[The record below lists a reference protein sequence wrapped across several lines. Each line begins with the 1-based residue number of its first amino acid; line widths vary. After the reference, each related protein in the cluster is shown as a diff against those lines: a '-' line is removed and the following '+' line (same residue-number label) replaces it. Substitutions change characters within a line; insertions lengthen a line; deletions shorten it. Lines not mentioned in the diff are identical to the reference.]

1 MKTKIG
7 GQAVLEGVMMR
18 GATCQALAVRD
29 ENGNILVES
38 TRLRTK
44 KPWYAKVPF
53 VRGVANLVS
62 SLTGGM
68 KTIAKSAEVFVED
81 EMDEGDSLG
90 GMMAIS
96 MLFGIVLALALF
108 IFLPTQLTTWIM
120 KAFNIT
126 DVKWVRSIIE
136 GVVKLAVLVGYMTSI
151 TGMKEIKRVYMYH
164 GAEHKT
170 IACYEA
176 ELPLTVQN
184 VQKCS
189 RYHDRCGT
197 SFLVFVV
204 VLSVLLMVAVEAI
217 FHAAQIALIDKT
229 WFRTLIKVA
238 MLPLTAAVSYEML
251 MLLAKSNFV
260 LFRPLKWLGKQFQ
273 KLTTREPDDQMCEV
287 AIAAFQKVLQ
297 MDADLSMPE
306 EHFPGPSTLAEFKPK
321 AKALCDLS
329 VMEEA
334 DLDWM
339 LCHALKLSSRSKL
352 TDDLTISYGWQNR
365 IYKMIERCNNGEPWQ
380 YVMGNTNFY
389 GREFEVNKW
398 TLVPR
403 METELVC
410 EQAILRTTKDS
421 RVLDLCCGSGAIGLT
436 IKAETGAN
444 VVLTDLSPNAVKVAK
459 QNAKNLGL
467 SPSILCG
474 DMFSKVVGKFDVI
487 VSNPP
492 YIATAV
498 IPTLDAKVKNYE
510 PHTALD
516 GGADGLDFYRIIAS
530 QAPSYL
536 VDGGTLV
543 LEIGFD
549 QAKAVV
555 QLLQDNFVDVQVKK
569 DYSGNDRIVIA
580 TKK

>member
-53 VRGVANLVS
+53 VRGVANLVA

-68 KTIAKSAEVFVED
+68 KTIAKSAEVFASDELEED
-81 EMDEGDSLG
+81 ESMG

-120 KAFNIT
+120 KAFDIA
-126 DVKWVRSIIE
+126 DVKWLRSLIE

-176 ELPLTVQN
+176 EMPLTVEN

-217 FHAAQIALIDKT
+217 FQALQIALIDQT
-229 WFRTLIKVA
+229 WFRSLVKIA

-251 MLLAKSNFV
+251 MLLAKSDFV

-273 KLTTREPDDQMCEV
+273 KMTTREPDDQMCQV
-287 AIAAFQKVLQ
+287 AITAFEKVLQ
-297 MDADLSMPE
+297 MDADLTMAE
-306 EHFPGPSTLAEFKPK
+306 EHFPGPSKLGEFKPK
-321 AKALCDLS
+321 AQAKCDLS
-329 VMEEA
+329 VMESC
-334 DLDWM
+334 DVDWM
-339 LCHALKLSSRSKL
+339 LCHALKLSSRDKL
-352 TDDLTISYGWQNR
+352 TDDLEISYGWQNR
-365 IYKMIERCNNGEPWQ
+365 IYKMIDRCNKGEPLQ
-380 YVMGNTNFY
+380 YVLGNANFY
-389 GREFEVNKW
+389 GREFEVNEW
-398 TLVPR
+398 TLIPR

-410 EQAILRTTKDS
+410 EQAILHTNKGS

-444 VVLTDLSPNAVKVAK
+444 VVLTDISPNAVKVAK
-459 QNAKNLGL
+459 RNAKKLGL

-474 DMFSKVVGKFDVI
+474 DMFSKVEGKFDVI

-498 IPTLDAKVKNYE
+498 VPTLDAKVKNYE

-516 GGADGLDFYRIIAS
+516 GGADGLDFYRTIAQ
-530 QAPSYL
+530 QAPQYL
-536 VDGGTLV
+536 KQGGVLV

-549 QAKAVV
+549 QGEAVAG
-555 QLLQDNFVDVQVKK
+555 LLQDGFANVQVKK

>member
-18 GATCQALAVRD
+18 GATSQALAVRD

-38 TRLRTK
+38 QRLRTK

-53 VRGVANLVS
+53 IRGVANLVS

-68 KTIAKSAEVFVED
+68 KTIAKSAEVFASD
-81 EMDEGDSLG
+81 ELDEGENMG

-96 MLFGIVLALALF
+96 MLFGIVLALGLF
-108 IFLPTQLTTWIM
+108 IFLPTQLTTWVM
-120 KAFNIT
+120 KAFDIQ
-126 DVKWVRSIIE
+126 DVKWVRSLIE
-136 GVVKLAVLVGYMTSI
+136 GVVKLAVLVGYMGSI
-151 TGMKEIKRVYMYH
+151 TCMKEIKRVYMYH

-176 ELPLTVQN
+176 ELPLTVEN

-197 SFLVFVV
+197 SFLVFVI
-204 VLSVLLMVAVEAI
+204 VLSVVLMVAVEAI
-217 FHAAQIALIDKT
+217 FNSLEVALIDKT
-229 WFRTLIKVA
+229 WFRTVIKIGL
-238 MLPLTAAVSYEML
+238 LPLTAAISYEML
-251 MLLAKSNFV
+251 MLLAKSDFV

-273 KLTTREPDDQMCEV
+273 KMTTREPDDEMCAV
-287 AIAAFQKVLQ
+287 AITAFEMVLK
-297 MDADLSMPE
+297 MDADLTME
-306 EHFPGPSTLAEFKPK
+306 EVHFPGAITVGEFKQK
-321 AKALCDLS
+321 AAPLCDNT
-329 VMEEA
+329 VMESC

-339 LCHALKLSSRSKL
+339 LCHALKLSSRDKL
-352 TDDLTISYGWQNR
+352 TDDLEISYGWQNR
-365 IYKMIERCNNGEPWQ
+365 IYKMIDRCNKGEPLQ
-380 YVMGNTNFY
+380 YVLGNTNFY
-389 GREFEVNKW
+389 GRDFDVNEW
-398 TLVPR
+398 TLIPR

-410 EQAILRTTKDS
+410 EQAIKYTNKDS

-444 VVLTDLSPNAVKVAK
+444 VVLTDLSPNAVKMAK
-459 QNAKNLGL
+459 HNAKKLCL

-474 DMFSKVVGKFDVI
+474 DMFSKATGKFDVI

-492 YIATAV
+492 YIPTQVVA
-498 IPTLDAKVKNYE
+498 TLDSKVKDYE

-516 GGADGLDFYRIIAS
+516 GGADGLDFYRIIAA
-530 QAPSYL
+530 QAPQFL
-536 VDGGTLV
+536 KEKGVLV
-543 LEIGFD
+543 LEIGYD
-549 QAKAVV
+549 QGESVP
-555 QLLQDNFVDVQVKK
+555 QLLQDNFDVVVKQ

>member
-29 ENGNILVES
+29 ESGNILVES
-38 TRLRTK
+38 QRLCIK

-53 VRGVANLVS
+53 IRGVANLVT

-68 KTIAKSAEVFVED
+68 KTIAKSAEVFASD
-81 EMDEGDSLG
+81 ELEEGENMG
-90 GMMAIS
+90 GMMAVS
-96 MLFGIVLALALF
+96 MLFGIVLAIALF
-108 IFLPTQLTTWIM
+108 IFLPTQLTTWVM
-120 KAFNIT
+120 KAFDIT
-126 DVKWVRSIIE
+126 DVKWVRSLIE
-136 GVVKLAVLVGYMTSI
+136 GVVKLAVLVGYMTCI

-176 ELPLTVQN
+176 ELPLTVEN

-197 SFLVFVV
+197 SFLVFVI

-217 FHAAQIALIDKT
+217 FHALQIALIDQT
-229 WFRTLIKVA
+229 WFRTVIKIA
-238 MLPLTAAVSYEML
+238 MLPLTAAISYEML
-251 MLLAKSNFV
+251 MLLAKSNFI

-273 KLTTREPDDQMCEV
+273 KLTTREPDDEMCAV
-287 AIAAFQKVLQ
+287 AITAFEKVLQ
-297 MDADLSMPE
+297 MDADLTMAE
-306 EHFPGPSTLAEFKPK
+306 EHFPGPSTLGEFKPK
-321 AKALCDLS
+321 AQALCDLS
-329 VMEEA
+329 VMESC

-339 LCHALKLSSRSKL
+339 LCHALKTTRDKL
-352 TDDLTISYGWQNR
+352 TDDATISYGWQNR
-365 IYKMIERCNNGEPWQ
+365 VLKMIERCNKGEPLQ
-380 YVMGNTNFY
+380 YVLGNANFY
-389 GREFEVNKW
+389 GREFEVNEW
-398 TLVPR
+398 TLIPR

-410 EQAILRTTKDS
+410 EQAILRTNANS

-444 VVLTDLSPNAVKVAK
+444 VVLTDISPNAVKVAK
-459 QNAKNLGL
+459 RNAKKLGL

-474 DMFSKVVGKFDVI
+474 DMFSKATGKFDVI

-498 IPTLDAKVKNYE
+498 VPTLDSKVKNYE

-530 QAPSYL
+530 QAPNYL

-549 QAKAVV
+549 QGEAVANLLKDSFDVVVKA
-555 QLLQDNFVDVQVKK
+555 